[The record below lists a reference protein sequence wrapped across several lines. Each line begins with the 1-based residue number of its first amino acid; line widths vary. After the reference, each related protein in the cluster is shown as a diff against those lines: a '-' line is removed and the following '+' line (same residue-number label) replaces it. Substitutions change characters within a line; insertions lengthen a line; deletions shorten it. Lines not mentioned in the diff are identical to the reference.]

1 VPSQASTPASGRAD
15 PLEPTSRHLLAGAR
29 RGDPGAVAQLVS
41 RYLPQLHRW
50 AHGRL
55 ARWARTLV
63 DTADV
68 IQDTLLRTLGRL
80 DAFEPR
86 GRDALAAYLRTAVR
100 NRISDEHRRVVRRG
114 MPLPLSETLA
124 DPAASP
130 LERAMTSEMQA
141 RYQAALARLSR
152 PDQELI
158 VAHVELDYTHEQL
171 GCMMGRSR
179 NAARMAL
186 RRAIDRLAEQ
196 MRDR

>member
-1 VPSQASTPASGRAD
+1 
-15 PLEPTSRHLLAGAR
+15 
-29 RGDPGAVAQLVS
+29 
-41 RYLPQLHRW
+41 
-50 AHGRL
+50 
-55 ARWARTLV
+55 
-63 DTADV
+63 
-68 IQDTLLRTLGRL
+68 
-80 DAFEPR
+80 
-86 GRDALAAYLRTAVR
+86 
-100 NRISDEHRRVVRRG
+100 